1 MNNSYYLQLVFIFFI
16 IVSFE
21 LSAQQ
26 PNELR
31 FEEATTVIDLEERS
45 RRKFDNAVIV
55 DLDQNGFLDL
65 LLTEH
70 ARRVEVFWNENGL
83 FTQGK
88 PFIFGDTHGIAA
100 GDYNN
105 DGLIEILVQPGGGGG
120 KNPRKLR
127 SYSIGKNKEIVKE
140 TEFKHFLPSRGR
152 AVKILDTQSNGNLD
166 LILSAFP
173 PRDKIE
179 EGHFLYTSDRN
190 ENFAFRSFLPS
201 NDRFSMRVTL
211 TDFNNDNIKD
221 ILFYGGQKNIAIQG
235 TKDGGFIDVT
245 QEVLGNIE
253 KLNLI
258 NSISEID
265 YDNDGD
271 FDLFVTR
278 SKKPF
283 DSEIEYDA
291 KTKTYYFFDRGKAFS
306 HDLTIAGDFILEN
319 LQMAFPHF
327 DVFIGKNKTPY
338 QRKLD
343 RHGQHDFTLSQ
354 NEAKGFPKDTTQK
367 GLYIGYIGK
376 NIWRV
381 AGHTNSPISAV
392 IHNVINAQAPIKLKS
407 LPPKLLENR
416 EGSFVDVSAEMG
428 IEIDEQTSSSAVGD
442 FNNDGW
448 SDIFIVRFGHS
459 ASVIEQFILLNQQGN
474 SFSLS
479 KNHGVI
485 RENLGVTGMGTDV
498 LDYDNDGDIDIIYA
512 NERGRWHLFTNKT
525 KTTNKFVTISVGN
538 APSGKVTAI
547 GAVLTF
553 EVNGKTYKRV
563 VGSTSSSYSQSF
575 NPHLHI
581 GLGNETRVSNIKI
594 EWSNGEVYVFDI
606 PKANTTYT
614 VPSNEQ

>member
-1 MNNSYYLQLVFIFFI
+1 MNNSNCFQLVFIFFTV
-16 IVSFE
+16 VSFK

-26 PNELR
+26 LNEVR
-31 FEEATTVIDLEERS
+31 FEEATTLIDLEERS

-70 ARRVEVFWNENGL
+70 SRRVEVFWNENGS
-83 FTQGK
+83 FTLGK

-105 DGLIEILVQPGGGGG
+105 DGLIEVLVQPGGGNG

-127 SYSIGKNKEIVKE
+127 SYTIGENKEIVNE

-152 AVKILDTQSNGNLD
+152 AVKILDTQSNGDLD

-173 PRDKIE
+173 PRNKIE
-179 EGHFLYTSDRN
+179 EGHFLYTDDSVKD
-190 ENFAFRSFLPS
+190 FVFRSFLPS

-211 TDFNNDNIKD
+211 TDFNNDRIQD
-221 ILFYGGQKNIAIQG
+221 ILFYGGQKNIMIQG
-235 TKDGGFIDVT
+235 TKDGGFVNVT
-245 QEVLGNIE
+245 KDVLGGIE

-258 NSISEID
+258 NSVSEID

-283 DSEIEYDA
+283 DSEIEYDT
-291 KTKTYYFFDRGKAFS
+291 KTETYYFFDRSKAFS
-306 HDLTIAGDFILEN
+306 HDLTIEGDFVLEN

-327 DVFIGKNKTPY
+327 DVFFGENITPY
-338 QRKLD
+338 ERKLD
-343 RHGQHDFTLSQ
+343 RHGQHDFRLTSQ
-354 NEAKGFPKDTTQK
+354 EAKGFPKNITQK

-381 AGHTNSPISAV
+381 AGHTNSPTSAV
-392 IHNVINAQAPIKLKS
+392 IHNVTNAPEPIKLKS
-407 LPPKLLENR
+407 LSPKLLENQ
-416 EGSFVDVSAEMG
+416 GGTFVDVSTKMG
-428 IEIDEQTSSSAVGD
+428 IDINEQTSSSAVGD

-448 SDIFIVRFGHS
+448 SDIFIVRYGHS

-479 KNHGVI
+479 KNHGII
-485 RENLGVTGMGTDV
+485 RKELGATGMGADAV
-498 LDYDNDGDIDIIYA
+498 DYDNDGDLDIIYA
-512 NERGRWHLFTNKT
+512 NERGRWHLFTNQT
-525 KTTNKFVTISVGN
+525 ETTNNFVTINVGN
-538 APSGKVTAI
+538 APSGEVSAV

-575 NPHLHI
+575 NTHLHI
-581 GLGNETRVSNIKI
+581 GLGNETHVSNAKI
-594 EWSNGEVYVFDI
+594 QWSNGEVYAFDI
-606 PKANTTYT
+606 PNINTSYN
-614 VPSNEQ
+614 VPFK

>member
-1 MNNSYYLQLVFIFFI
+1 MNNSNCFQLVFIFFTV
-16 IVSFE
+16 VSFK

-26 PNELR
+26 LNEVR
-31 FEEATTVIDLEERS
+31 FEEATTLIDLEERS

-70 ARRVEVFWNENGL
+70 SRRVEVFWNENGS

-105 DGLIEILVQPGGGGG
+105 DGLIEVLVQPGGGNG

-127 SYSIGKNKEIVKE
+127 SYTIGENKEIVNE

-152 AVKILDTQSNGNLD
+152 AVKILDTQSNGDLD

-173 PRDKIE
+173 PRNKIE
-179 EGHFLYTSDRN
+179 EGHFLYTDDSVKD
-190 ENFAFRSFLPS
+190 FVFRSFLPS

-211 TDFNNDNIKD
+211 TDFNNDRIQD
-221 ILFYGGQKNIAIQG
+221 ILFYGGQKNIMIQG
-235 TKDGGFIDVT
+235 TKDGGFVNVT
-245 QEVLGNIE
+245 KEVLGGIE

-258 NSISEID
+258 NSVSEID

-283 DSEIEYDA
+283 DSEIEYDT
-291 KTKTYYFFDRGKAFS
+291 KTETYYFFDRSKAFS
-306 HDLTIAGDFILEN
+306 HDLTIEGDFVLEN

-327 DVFIGKNKTPY
+327 DVFFGENITPY
-338 QRKLD
+338 ERKLD
-343 RHGQHDFTLSQ
+343 RHGQHDFRLTSQ
-354 NEAKGFPKDTTQK
+354 EAKGFPKNITQK

-381 AGHTNSPISAV
+381 AGHTNSPTSAV
-392 IHNVINAQAPIKLKS
+392 IHNVTNAPEPIKLKS
-407 LPPKLLENR
+407 LSPKLLENQ
-416 EGSFVDVSAEMG
+416 GGTFVDVSTKMG
-428 IEIDEQTSSSAVGD
+428 IDINEQTSSSAVGD

-448 SDIFIVRFGHS
+448 SDIFIVRYGHS

-479 KNHGVI
+479 KNHGII
-485 RENLGVTGMGTDV
+485 RKELGATGMGADAV
-498 LDYDNDGDIDIIYA
+498 DYDNDGDLDIIYA
-512 NERGRWHLFTNKT
+512 NERGRWHLFTNQT
-525 KTTNKFVTISVGN
+525 ETTNNFVTINVGN
-538 APSGKVTAI
+538 APSGEVSAV

-575 NPHLHI
+575 NTHLHI
-581 GLGNETRVSNIKI
+581 GLGNETHVSNAKI
-594 EWSNGEVYVFDI
+594 QWSNGEVYAFDI
-606 PKANTTYT
+606 PNINTSYN
-614 VPSNEQ
+614 VPFK

>member
-1 MNNSYYLQLVFIFFI
+1 MNNLYCFQLVFIFFT

-21 LSAQQ
+21 LIAQKT
-26 PNELR
+26 NELR
-31 FEEATTVIDLEERS
+31 FEEANTVIDLEERS

-70 ARRVEVFWNENGL
+70 ARRVEVFWNENGS

-105 DGLIEILVQPGGGGG
+105 DGLIEVLVQPGGGNG

-127 SYSIGKNKEIVKE
+127 SYTIGKNKEIVNK

-152 AVKILDTQSNGNLD
+152 AVKILDTKSNGDLD

-173 PRDKIE
+173 PRNKIE
-179 EGHFLYTSDRN
+179 EGHFLYTDNSVED
-190 ENFAFRSFLPS
+190 FAFHSFLPS

-211 TDFNNDNIKD
+211 TDFNSDGIQD
-221 ILFYGGQKNIAIQG
+221 ILFYGGQKNIAVKG
-235 TKDGGFIDVT
+235 TEDGNFIDVT
-245 QEVLGNIE
+245 REVLGKFE

-258 NSISEID
+258 NSVSEID

-283 DSEIEYDA
+283 DSEIEYDT
-291 KTKTYYFFDRGKAFS
+291 KTETYYFFDRSKAFS
-306 HDLTIAGDFILEN
+306 HDLTIEGDFVLEN

-327 DVFIGKNKTPY
+327 DVFFGENKTPY
-338 QRKLD
+338 ERKLD
-343 RHGQHDFTLSQ
+343 RHGQHDFRLTSQ
-354 NEAKGFPKDTTQK
+354 EAKGFPKNITQK

-381 AGHTNSPISAV
+381 AGHTNSPTSAV
-392 IHNVINAQAPIKLKS
+392 IHNVTYAPAPIKLKS
-407 LPPKLLENR
+407 LPPKLLENQ
-416 EGSFVDVSAEMG
+416 GGTFVDVSTKMG

-448 SDIFIVRFGHS
+448 SDIFVVRYRHS
-459 ASVIEQFILLNQQGN
+459 ASVIEQFILLNQQGK
-474 SFSLS
+474 SFSLA
-479 KNHGVI
+479 KNHGIV
-485 RENLGVTGMGTDV
+485 RKELGATGMGADAV
-498 LDYDNDGDIDIIYA
+498 DYDNDGDLDIIYA
-512 NERGRWHLFTNKT
+512 NERGRWHLFTNQT
-525 KTTNKFVTISVGN
+525 ETTNNFVTINVGN
-538 APSGKVTAI
+538 APSGKVSAI
-547 GAVLTF
+547 SAILIF
-553 EVNGKTYKRV
+553 EVNEKTYKRV

-575 NPHLHI
+575 NTHLHI
-581 GLGNETRVSNIKI
+581 GLGNETHVSNAKI
-594 EWSNGEVYVFDI
+594 QWSNGEVYTFDI
-606 PKANTTYT
+606 LKINTSYN
-614 VPSNEQ
+614 VPFK

>member
-1 MNNSYYLQLVFIFFI
+1 MNNSNCFQLVFIFFTV
-16 IVSFE
+16 VSFK

-26 PNELR
+26 LNEVR
-31 FEEATTVIDLEERS
+31 FEEATTLIDLEERS

-70 ARRVEVFWNENGL
+70 SRRVEVFWNENGS

-105 DGLIEILVQPGGGGG
+105 DGLIEVLVQPGGGNG

-127 SYSIGKNKEIVKE
+127 SYTIGEKKEIVNE

-152 AVKILDTQSNGNLD
+152 AVKILDTQSNGDLD

-173 PRDKIE
+173 PRNKIE
-179 EGHFLYTSDRN
+179 EGHFLYTDDSVKD
-190 ENFAFRSFLPS
+190 FVFRSFLPS

-211 TDFNNDNIKD
+211 TDFNNDRIQD
-221 ILFYGGQKNIAIQG
+221 ILFYGGQKNIMIQG
-235 TKDGGFIDVT
+235 TKDGGFVNVT
-245 QEVLGNIE
+245 KEVLGGIE

-258 NSISEID
+258 NSVSEID

-283 DSEIEYDA
+283 DSEIEYDT
-291 KTKTYYFFDRGKAFS
+291 KTETYYFFDRSKAFS
-306 HDLTIAGDFILEN
+306 HDLTIEGDFVLEN

-327 DVFIGKNKTPY
+327 DVFFGENITPY
-338 QRKLD
+338 ERKLD
-343 RHGQHDFTLSQ
+343 RHGQHDFRLTSQ
-354 NEAKGFPKDTTQK
+354 EAKGFPKNITQK

-381 AGHTNSPISAV
+381 AGHTNSPTSAV
-392 IHNVINAQAPIKLKS
+392 IHNVTNAPEPIKLKS
-407 LPPKLLENR
+407 LSPKLLENQ
-416 EGSFVDVSAEMG
+416 GGTFVDVSTKMG
-428 IEIDEQTSSSAVGD
+428 IDINEQTSSSAVGD

-448 SDIFIVRFGHS
+448 SDIFIVRYGHS

-479 KNHGVI
+479 KNHGII
-485 RENLGVTGMGTDV
+485 RKELGATGMGADAV
-498 LDYDNDGDIDIIYA
+498 DYDNDGDLDIIYA
-512 NERGRWHLFTNKT
+512 NERGRWHLFTNQT
-525 KTTNKFVTISVGN
+525 ETTNNFVTINVGN
-538 APSGKVTAI
+538 APSGEVSAV

-575 NPHLHI
+575 NTHLHI
-581 GLGNETRVSNIKI
+581 GLGNETHVSNAKI
-594 EWSNGEVYVFDI
+594 QWSNGEVYAFDI
-606 PKANTTYT
+606 PNINTSYN
-614 VPSNEQ
+614 VPFK